1 MHGWHLLGARYHHND
16 WLFAIQIT
24 SLQTRCELS
33 LYADL
38 TYWNPTQTPNQLF
51 QVSFEWKNLCC
62 RRSVSNA
69 LLIFIVVVCSYFPV
83 CVCLLCIEHGRY
95 QEYVIYIAIILQIQ
109 IIWPHRCREYLIR
122 IVTTVNG
129 CYLFM
134 HWTPANL
141 QPLWAR
147 IELFEHLGSIKGNL
161 TFESKWKHI

>member
-69 LLIFIVVVCSYFPV
+69 LLIFIVVVCSYFS
-83 CVCLLCIEHGRY
+83 CVCLF
-95 QEYVIYIAIILQIQ
+95 IL
-109 IIWPHRCREYLIR
+109 
-122 IVTTVNG
+122 
-129 CYLFM
+129 
-134 HWTPANL
+134 HWTWEVSRICNIYCNNLANVDYMTASL
-141 QPLWAR
+141 KRIPNKNCSNRKWMLPFYALNSWKHQPLWAR
-147 IELFEHLGSIKGNL
+147 IELFEH
-161 TFESKWKHI
+161 